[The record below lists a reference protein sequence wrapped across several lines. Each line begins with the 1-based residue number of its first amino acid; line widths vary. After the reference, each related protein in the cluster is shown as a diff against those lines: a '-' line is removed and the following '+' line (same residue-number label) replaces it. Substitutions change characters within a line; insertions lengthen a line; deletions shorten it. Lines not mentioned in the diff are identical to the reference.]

1 MISKDA
7 LLWLTP
13 ILAALTFLLDGGHMV
28 GLIKPEIL
36 VLIGA
41 GVTAIVGFLAAIK
54 KPEEQLP
61 APQTNPSQQSGQMQ
75 QPSQPLR
82 PGGPQK

>member
-1 MISKDA
+1 MSKDA
-7 LLWLTP
+7 LMWATP
-13 ILAALTFLLDGGHMV
+13 ILAALTFLLDGGHLV
-28 GLIKPEIL
+28 HLIGPEWL

-54 KPEEQLP
+54 KPDEALP
-61 APQTNPSQQSGQMQ
+61 APQPQQ
-75 QPSQPLR
+75 QPQPLK

>member
-1 MISKDA
+1 MMSRDA

-28 GLIKPEIL
+28 GLIKPEVL

-41 GVTAIVGFLAAIK
+41 GLTAIVGFLAAIR
-54 KPEEQLP
+54 KPDEVEQTQKLQQQSPQAQPQP
-61 APQTNPSQQSGQMQ
+61 APQ
-75 QPSQPLR
+75 
-82 PGGPQK
+82 PQKK

>member
-1 MISKDA
+1 MSKEA
-7 LLWLTP
+7 LMWATP
-13 ILAALTFLLDGGHMV
+13 ILAALTFLLDGGHLV
-28 GLIKPEIL
+28 HLIGPEWL

-54 KPEEQLP
+54 KDEPEQLP
-61 APQTNPSQQSGQMQ
+61 APQQ
-75 QPSQPLR
+75 QPQQPAPPLR